1 MTRRF
6 EQLDDPDAGRLP
18 SDVLEPLE
26 DLPLLDELPE
36 PSPERA
42 REVLDALAV
51 VKLNGGLGTS
61 MGLSGPK
68 SLLEVKPGASFLD
81 VIATQ
86 VLALRERHGARLP
99 LVVMNSASTQGRRW
113 RCCAAMRACASRR
126 CRWSSCRAASRSC
139 ARTTCSPCS
148 GRRTRTWSGARPG
161 TATSTPRWPPP
172 GCSTP
177 CSTRGCAG
185 RSCRT
190 RTTSVRSPTSGSP
203 PGWPT
208 RRCPSPWRR
217 CAAPRPTARAATSPA
232 ADGADGAAGDRPGA
246 RRRPVLRRDRPLAL
260 LQHEQPVGGPAG
272 PARPAGRRP
281 RRPGTPADRQ
291 PQDRRPPR
299 QVQHPGHPAGD
310 GDGRGRRLHP
320 GCAGGAGSALAVRAG
335 EDDER
340 PARGAFRRLRAHVG
354 RADDADVRRP
364 RTGGHARRRLL
375 QDGSRL
381 REALP
386 RGCPVAAGVPPVR
399 RHGRRDVRRRRR
411 GPGEVHVAGPRT
423 VSDGEVLEG

>member
-1 MTRRF
+1 MDSLAAALDKMRAAGAHPAELAAMTRRL

-18 SDVLEPLE
+18 GDVLEPLE

-99 LVVMNSASTQGRRW
+99 LVVMNSASTQGPSLEVLRRYAGLREQEVPLDFLQGREPKLRADDLQPVEW
-113 RCCAAMRACASRR
+113 PANPDLEWCPPGHGDLYTALAATGMLDTLLDAGL
-126 CRWSSCRAASRSC
+126 RWCFVSNSDNLGALADVRVAAWVADEEVPFAMEAVR
-139 ARTTCSPCS
+139 
-148 GRRTRTWSGARPG
+148 G
-161 TATSTPRWPPP
+161 TAADRK
-172 GCSTP
+172 G
-177 CSTRGCAG
+177 GHLAAAAVD
-185 RSCRT
+185 RT
-190 RTTSVRSPTSGSP
+190 
-203 PGWPT
+203 
-208 RRCPSPWRR
+208 
-217 CAAPRPTARAATSPA
+217 
-232 ADGADGAAGDRPGA
+232 GADGAAGDRAGA
-246 RRRPVLRRDRPLAL
+246 RRRPVLQRRRPLAL
-260 LQHEQPVGGPAG
+260 LQHEQPVGRPAG
-272 PARPAGRRP
+272 AARPAGRRP
-281 RRPGTPADRQ
+281 RRPGAAADRQ

-320 GCAGGAGSALAVRAG
+320 GRAGGAGSALAVRTG

-340 PARGAFRRLRAHVG
+340 PAGGAVRRLRAHAG

-364 RTGGHARRRLL
+364 GTGGHARRRLL
-375 QDGSRL
+375 QDGARL

-386 RGCPVAAGVPPVR
+386 RGRPVAAR
-399 RHGRRDVRRRRR
+399 SA
-411 GPGEVHVAGPRT
+411 AGSTSRAT
-423 VSDGEVLEG
+423 

>member
-1 MTRRF
+1 MDSLAAALDKMRAAGAHPAELAAMTRRV

-18 SDVLEPLE
+18 GDVLEPLE

-99 LVVMNSASTQGRRW
+99 LVVMNSAVDAGAVAGGAAPLRGPARAGGAAGVPAGPRAEAARGRPAARAVAGEPGPGVVPARARRPLHRAGRHRDARHPARRGAALGVRVELGQPRRARRRPGRRLG
-113 RCCAAMRACASRR
+113 
-126 CRWSSCRAASRSC
+126 
-139 ARTTCSPCS
+139 
-148 GRRTRTWSGARPG
+148 GRRGGAR
-161 TATSTPRWPPP
+161 
-172 GCSTP
+172 
-177 CSTRGCAG
+177 
-185 RSCRT
+185 
-190 RTTSVRSPTSGSP
+190 
-203 PGWPT
+203 
-208 RRCPSPWRR
+208 SPWRR

-232 ADGADGAAGDRPGA
+232 AATGPDGAARDRAGA
-246 RRRPVLRRDRPLAL
+246 RRRPVLRRRRPLAL

-272 PARPAGRRP
+272 ATRPAGRRP
-281 RRPGTPADRQ
+281 RRPGAPADRQ

-310 GDGRGRRLHP
+310 GDGRGRRLDP

-340 PARGAFRRLRAHVG
+340 PARGAFRRLRA
-354 RADDADVRRP
+354 DA
-364 RTGGHARRRLL
+364 RTGG
-375 QDGSRL
+375 
-381 REALP
+381 
-386 RGCPVAAGVPPVR
+386 
-399 RHGRRDVRRRRR
+399 
-411 GPGEVHVAGPRT
+411 
-423 VSDGEVLEG
+423 